1 MSQNYMGTL
10 QRVYNL
16 LEECPDPDKKDTVEE
31 GWSIKEI
38 VGHLVDSCSNN
49 HQRLSRYQANGN
61 FEFPGYDQ
69 LQFVQRA
76 NYSTFDFKTLLSL
89 WLSYNKLLLHLVDQI
104 PPQELQSTLTIGDR
118 PTITLEEL
126 VEDYFAH
133 MEIHKEQIKRIIN
146 A

>member
-1 MSQNYMGTL
+1 MSVIQ
-10 QRVYNL
+10 QVYHL
-16 LEECPDPDKKDTVEE
+16 LVECSDPDKRDTAEE

-61 FEFPGYDQ
+61 LEFPGYDQ

-76 NYSTFDFKTLLSL
+76 HYASFDFKTLLAL
-89 WLSYNKLLLHLVDQI
+89 WFNYNQLFLHMVNHI

-118 PTITLEEL
+118 PVITLEAL
-126 VEDYFAH
+126 VADYFAH
-133 MEIHKEQIKRIIN
+133 MEIHQEQIKRIIN
-146 A
+146 T